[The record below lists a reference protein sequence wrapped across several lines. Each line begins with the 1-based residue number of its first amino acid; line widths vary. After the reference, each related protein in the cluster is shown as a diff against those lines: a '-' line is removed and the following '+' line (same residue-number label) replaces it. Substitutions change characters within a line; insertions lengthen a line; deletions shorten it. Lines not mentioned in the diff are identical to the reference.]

1 MSANRRKHEPAFKA
15 KVALSALREDATVAE
30 LAARFGVHPH
40 QIYAWKKT
48 LTEAAPQV
56 FAGRVGRA
64 EQVSERK
71 VAELYEQVGR
81 LMVERDFLLRRSRL

>member
-1 MSANRRKHEPAFKA
+1 MSASRRKHDPAFKA

-40 QIYAWKKT
+40 QIYAWKK
-48 LTEAAPQV
+48 EACGGGAAGV
-56 FAGRVGRA
+56 RGRVGRA
-64 EQVSERK
+64 EEVSERQ

>member
-1 MSANRRKHEPAFKA
+1 L
-15 KVALSALREDATVAE
+15 ALSALREDATVAE
-30 LAARFGVHPH
+30 LAARVGVHLH

-64 EQVSERK
+64 EELSERK
-71 VAELYEQVGR
+71 VAELYE
-81 LMVERDFLLRRSRL
+81 